1 MKVKFVV
8 TIGLTMSIWYKKN
21 KILQLIVTI
30 KFFVSNDICN
40 ENPISCIRQIM
51 CDHSHRQ
58 HGFYME
64 GK

>member
-8 TIGLTMSIWYKKN
+8 TIRLTMSIQYKKN

-30 KFFVSNDICN
+30 KFFVSNDIYN
-40 ENPISCIRQIM
+40 KNLISCIRQIM

-58 HGFYME
+58 HGF
-64 GK
+64 